1 MKKIK
6 CPMCGKIPIIM
17 EIDEDPSIW
26 IIANCDCGCSIQIID
41 INYIFKYDKSKYDEG
56 ECTLEF
62 EERFK

>member
-1 MKKIK
+1 MKKLK

-17 EIDEDPSIW
+17 EIDEDPPKC
-26 IIANCDCGCSIQIID
+26 IIADCDCGCSIQVID
-41 INYIFKYDKSKYDEG
+41 VNYIFKYDKSKLDEA